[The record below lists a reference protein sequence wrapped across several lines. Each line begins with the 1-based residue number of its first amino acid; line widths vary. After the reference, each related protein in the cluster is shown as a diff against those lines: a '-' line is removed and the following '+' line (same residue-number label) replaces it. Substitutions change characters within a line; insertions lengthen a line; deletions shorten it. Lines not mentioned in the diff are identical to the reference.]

1 MSQLTVTLK
10 DFPDIDDRN
19 KELAERKFMQ
29 SLEKSFPD
37 ADALLAAFKIFQDA
51 SEGGDAALSG
61 PEMQQAQQFHKAFDK
76 ARQAGFQHLGGSEE
90 AYFDLRLD

>member
-19 KELAERKFMQ
+19 KEQAERKFMQ

-37 ADALLAAFKIFQDA
+37 PAALLSAFKIFQDA
-51 SEGGDAALSG
+51 SEGGSATLSG

-90 AYFDLRLD
+90 AYFDLRFA